1 MNTSQGA
8 LYFGAGIDLNQWN
21 RDLATMRAGI
31 AGLTQ
36 TAAIET
42 RSIDGYFKNLSV
54 GIAGYFSVGALKSF
68 AMELINV
75 RGEFQKTEIAFST
88 MLASADKA
96 KALMGQMVDL
106 AAKTPFG
113 LDEVS
118 AGAKQLLAFQVP
130 ANEVVDVLTRM
141 GNIAAGL
148 GVPLSRI
155 NLVYGQVKAKGKLM
169 GDDLRQFTE
178 AGIPMVA
185 ELAKKFNK
193 TTGEITNMVS
203 AGKIGFKDVQDVLFS
218 MTNEGGMF
226 FNLMEKQSA
235 SLSGK
240 IANLGDSWD
249 QMLNKIGE
257 SNEGVIYGGIE
268 ALNYLVEN
276 YKDVLDII
284 ETLIVLYGSYKAAVI
299 VTSAAQTFANKT
311 IQSEIALLS
320 ISEKMKL
327 GRAMVTQRQAE
338 ATAREAAAEVVSTQE
353 KYRALQIEVSSLAA
367 KKQTLRQSGLNALAK
382 LQEAKVQLSLAQLE
396 LSSMQAVGSA
406 REIEIAQKRVLTAQN
421 AVIAAQE
428 TATIAKNASVANSIA
443 FRTQKQLLENT
454 ARAIGTAQ
462 GTAAVAAEA
471 AQTAAKNANAIATT
485 RLTLV
490 TTFRTAATQL
500 ATQAQALLNAT
511 MLNNPI
517 VIVIAAV
524 AALTYAYFKL
534 RDTSTALTIAEK
546 ILNDERERSTKSIE
560 ELRSKTQELTS
571 VISSDTSTKLQQI
584 EAYKNLTDIYPALL
598 KSMDLE
604 TFKKLSSTEAQK
616 KLNAEIDK
624 YSTQNLRDQVAKA
637 KSNIEDITKRIDA
650 LNERLKKRDGDA
662 GIYLSQLENAKKNLE
677 AQQIV
682 LSKYNGELDERLH
695 NEKLASMSLI
705 EQKKYWQQQIDA
717 ISRQISAQ
725 ETSNKKKAEA
735 VDKLSNINSLVKTTS
750 LEFINWNITPLL
762 SQLNKAQ
769 QEISKINNAQSG
781 TDVTKN
787 KAFWEEQKKQAS
799 EANDAMSGKQIGSA
813 AWNENIRKIREA
825 TEQLKKYDYSD
836 RDLLKAQKE
845 RDRERKR
852 LEKGAEK
859 SFIEGSIKRYDQ
871 QINLL
876 EEAKARSDGKS
887 VRLRYVDKYGKERY
901 SAEVISVEEANK
913 RIVKLNE
920 ERAARE
926 KAIRAYSFEEQ
937 ITESERQ
944 WNNYYKMAEFYG
956 KQSAD
961 AQYKDLFKGAQ
972 SYLTYLET
980 QAQALK
986 DLADQGILSDKQKQD
1001 LVFLQSKIRE
1011 LDGTE
1016 TPLENFK
1023 RGIDN
1028 ALKSMPSL
1036 VDQLDYL
1043 NTKDFEID
1051 RKGANTTL
1059 SLESRKAIEENRKAI
1074 IQQQKDTY
1082 QEFITEQRSFEEKK
1096 LSIEQKYNDIRKKIG
1111 EDQSL
1116 TDAERLKKLAQATKK
1131 EGEEIGSVSLESLK
1145 KTDLWVKA
1153 FGDLDRT
1160 GPKTLARL
1168 KKGLEDYLKTS
1179 EGKGLLPTEMKE
1191 VQDQI
1196 KKLND
1201 LINSNNPYKAIGIAV
1216 DLYRKK
1222 REELNT
1228 VEAKSGRNSDAYNS
1242 KLEETQMA
1250 FVNIIEV
1257 AGAAAKATIDVVNQI
1272 GAAFGGLSDDLKQTL
1287 SEVQQLV
1294 EGVVNAVSGYLS
1306 GNYGK
1311 MISGIVQIVGSM
1323 VKILNGDKAKEK
1335 NIREWATA
1343 VSDLKTQYEE
1353 LQHQIEKTAGVDSL
1367 KSQRKLIENLE
1378 EQKRLVTQMREEE
1391 SKKKKSDKDKIASYD
1406 SQISQLNQQISSVI
1420 DNFRKEVLGTE
1431 FKELSQ
1437 KLADALVQA
1446 FSEGEDAAKSFDK
1459 VWDDVMRNAVENALR
1474 LKILEPAVEKIV
1486 DQLYSSMGFGNG
1498 STNSV
1503 QSLITDQEKKLAD
1516 LDAKIKW
1523 IEENEKANAPGVKDE
1538 VLALKEQRQKLL
1550 QTITNL
1556 KAQITANAIGGEFD
1570 ALTPAERDA
1579 IKSMGET
1586 AMKQYMDALKQ
1597 YEDLFGQSAENA
1609 QGLKGDI
1616 KGITEKTGG
1625 ALEGQFNA
1633 VRINIVEILKI
1644 MQGNKILDNAKINLL
1659 TQIEVN
1665 TRRLHNIDKNM
1676 QELNSKVKYGAA
1688 GIP

>member
-8 LYFGAGIDLNQWN
+8 LYFGAGIDLNQFN
-21 RDLATMRAGI
+21 RDLASMRAGI

-88 MLASADKA
+88 MLGSADKA

-584 EAYKNLTDIYPALL
+584 EAYKSLTDIYPAIL
-598 KSMDLE
+598 KNMDLE

-624 YSTQNLRDQVAKA
+624 YSTQNLRDQVARA

-705 EQKKYWQQQIDA
+705 EQKKYWEQQIDA

-725 ETSNKKKAEA
+725 EKSNKKKSEA
-735 VDKLSNINSLVKTTS
+735 LDKLSNINSMVKTTS

-769 QEISKINNAQSG
+769 QEINKINNAQSG
-781 TDVTKN
+781 NDVTKN

-813 AWNENIRKIREA
+813 AWNENIKKIREA

-961 AQYKDLFKGAQ
+961 AQYKDLFKGSQ
-972 SYLTYLET
+972 SYLDYLEK

-986 DLADQGILSDKQKQD
+986 DLSDQGILSDKQKQD
-1001 LVFLQSKIRE
+1001 LVLLQAKIRE

-1023 RGIDN
+1023 RGLDN

-1043 NTKDFEID
+1043 NTKEFELD
-1051 RKGANTTL
+1051 KKGPNTSL

-1111 EDQSL
+1111 EDQTL
-1116 TDAERLKKLAQATKK
+1116 TDEQRFKKLAQTTKK
-1131 EGEEIGSVSLESLK
+1131 ENEEIGSASLESIK

-1153 FGDLDRT
+1153 FGDLERT
-1160 GPKTLARL
+1160 GPKTLVKL
-1168 KKGLEDYLKTS
+1168 KKGLEDYLKTT

-1201 LINSNNPYKAIGIAV
+1201 LINSNNPYKAIGVAV
-1216 DLYRKK
+1216 DVYRKK
-1222 REELNT
+1222 REELNA
-1228 VEAKSGRNSDAYNS
+1228 VEAKSGKSSDAYGI
-1242 KLEETQMA
+1242 KLEETKQA
-1250 FVNIIEV
+1250 FVGIVDASGN
-1257 AGAAAKATIDVVNQI
+1257 AAKATLETI
-1272 GAAFGGLSDDLKQTL
+1272 GSMSDAFGGMTDELKQTL
-1287 SEVQQLV
+1287 NDVEQLTA
-1294 EGVVNAVSGYLS
+1294 GVINAVAGYYS
-1306 GNYGK
+1306 GNTGQ
-1311 MISGIVQIVGSM
+1311 MISGIISAIGAV
-1323 VKILNGDKAKEK
+1323 VKLTNGDSE
-1335 NIREWATA
+1335 RERKIKQWSNAIE
-1343 VSDLKTQYEE
+1343 DLKYQYSE
-1353 LQHQIEKTAGVDSL
+1353 LQKAIEKTAGESQL
-1367 KSQRKLIENLE
+1367 KMQEKLIDNLR
-1378 EQKRLVTQMREEE
+1378 EQQKILADIRSKEAQ
-1391 SKKKKSDKDKIASYD
+1391 KKKADQDKIASYTR
-1406 SQISQLNQQISSVI
+1406 QIEEINSAVQKII
-1420 DNFRKEVLGTE
+1420 DDFRTSITTVEVE
-1431 FKELSQ
+1431 D
-1437 KLADALVQA
+1437 LASNIGDAIIDA
-1446 FSEGEDAAKSFDK
+1446 FSKGEDAANSFDK
-1459 VWDDVMRNAVENALR
+1459 VVDDVMRNAVANALKMKF
-1474 LKILEPAVEKIV
+1474 LQPAVEKMV
-1486 DQLYSSMGFGNG
+1486 DQLYSSMGFGNTGGATPEQINTLKTYEQAIANINEKLKTASPISASSLESQKKYYQELIAQLKSQISTAEITG
-1498 STNSV
+1498 SFDGLT
-1503 QSLITDQEKKLAD
+1503 EEERK
-1516 LDAKIKW
+1516 KIK
-1523 IEENEKANAPGVKDE
+1523 ELG
-1538 VLALKEQRQKLL
+1538 
-1550 QTITNL
+1550 T
-1556 KAQITANAIGGEFD
+1556 TAMQQYTD
-1570 ALTPAERDA
+1570 ALE
-1579 IKSMGET
+1579 
-1586 AMKQYMDALKQ
+1586 QYK
-1597 YEDLFGQSAENA
+1597 DLFGESAETA

-1633 VRINIVEILKI
+1633 VRINIGEVLKI